1 MQISDNTL
9 NAIHSYYQNQ
19 LIDVYEFNEIK
30 SIFITICEHFL
41 KKNRKDFQNNFNL
54 KINQSELIA
63 IYNLVPELKKNTPIQ
78 YLLNNAEFYS
88 LNFYVN
94 KHVLIPRPET
104 EELVDIIIKE
114 NRLSKTILDIGTGS
128 GCIILA
134 LKKNLNQS
142 ACFAIDIS
150 SDALSVAKLNAKKL
164 NLEVEFSNVNILTTS
179 SLGKVYDV
187 IVSNPPYIKLTEKE
201 SIQENVLNN
210 EPHVALFVNE
220 NDEIIFYKKIINFC
234 EINLVSKGLLY
245 FELNPLTA
253 NEVLNYAIESKL
265 FNTTAL
271 IKDMSG
277 KLRFFKGIKN

>member
-63 IYNLVPELKKNTPIQ
+63 IYNLVSELKKSTPLQ

-142 ACFAIDIS
+142 TCFAIDIS

-201 SIQENVLNN
+201 SIHENVLNN

-245 FELNPLTA
+245 FELNSLTA

-265 FNTTAL
+265 FNTTEL

-277 KLRFFKGIKN
+277 KLRFFKGVKN

>member
-41 KKNRKDFQNNFNL
+41 KKNRKDFQHNFNL

-142 ACFAIDIS
+142 TCFAIDIS

>member
-30 SIFITICEHFL
+30 SIFITLCEHFL

-63 IYNLVPELKKNTPIQ
+63 IYNLVSELKKNTPIQ

-201 SIQENVLNN
+201 SIHENVLNN